1 MLSLT
6 FHRSHRHRTVS
17 ASIGTLALTL
27 VALAVP
33 NATASA
39 AGPLPSVIPGT
50 TSAAA
55 TASQIPTASQPVSAW
70 QAWASA
76 QTKAIE
82 SVPWMQM
89 FQEAGCT
96 LNRLAY
102 ETVPADIGELG
113 APAGVYM
120 TSVGGSATCP
130 NGTFPAFLNQP
141 ATVSGNPPKHAAGD
155 PCRTITGPG
164 SDCVGPFTYYGT
176 PNYISASY
184 KNKSSHNIAGHEE
197 LSIVPFTDQINSICH
212 YGSSALANS
221 PGTTP
226 IKPSGVVFAAWGP
239 RNASNTFDGT
249 FWYDSGYPSRG
260 PYHDY
265 GTECAAL

>member
-1 MLSLT
+1 MNRLEVEEGRSKVPLLT
-6 FHRSHRHRTVS
+6 FHLRHRRRIAS

-39 AGPLPSVIPGT
+39 AGSLASVIPGT

-55 TASQIPTASQPVSAW
+55 TASQIPTASQPVSVW

-89 FQEAGCT
+89 FQEADCT
-96 LNRLAY
+96 LNKLAY

-141 ATVSGNPPKHAAGD
+141 ASV
-155 PCRTITGPG
+155 
-164 SDCVGPFTYYGT
+164 VG
-176 PNYISASY
+176 
-184 KNKSSHNIAGHEE
+184 
-197 LSIVPFTDQINSICH
+197 
-212 YGSSALANS
+212 NS
-221 PGTTP
+221 P
-226 IKPSGVVFAAWGP
+226 
-239 RNASNTFDGT
+239 
-249 FWYDSGYPSRG
+249 SGYSSDRTTAGQACLHGRSARGRSRLG
-260 PYHDY
+260 GWPRPTG
-265 GTECAAL
+265 GTGGAFLGRGSATSARKRTGS